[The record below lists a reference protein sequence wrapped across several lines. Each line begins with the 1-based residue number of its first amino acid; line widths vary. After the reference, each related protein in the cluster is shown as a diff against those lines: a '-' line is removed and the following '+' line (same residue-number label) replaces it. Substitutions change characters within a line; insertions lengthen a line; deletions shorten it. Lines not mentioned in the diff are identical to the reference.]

1 MSGTAL
7 ISVEDSTSTVGT
19 RMAVKGTNG
28 MAQVVPPSEMPASA
42 ALSIIRD
49 LTTTRQ
55 KISLPSG
62 ALWAVLSYRLL
73 PGATA
78 VTNQFARFVI
88 NAASDADADGRL
100 ATDGAFFAIAQG
112 DDVLMSAGSA
122 SAITRID
129 VIASAA
135 VGAEKTIFTVSAGVQ

>member
-135 VGAEKTIFTVSAGVQ
+135 VGVEKTIFTVSAGVQ